1 MDEDKKQEEKTEE
14 KNPQSR
20 EGEYLNNWKR
30 ERADFINYKK
40 EESRR
45 LAEFAKFANEDVIL
59 EVLEIVDDLE
69 AAVKEMP
76 NIGLEQILKKFMDL
90 FSKYGVERIKVTDEK
105 FDPAL
110 HEAVETEPDGRRLVE
125 IRAGYMMHSKVIRP
139 ARVKIVK

>member
-59 EVLEIVDDLE
+59 EVLEIV
-69 AAVKEMP
+69 
-76 NIGLEQILKKFMDL
+76 
-90 FSKYGVERIKVTDEK
+90 
-105 FDPAL
+105 
-110 HEAVETEPDGRRLVE
+110 E
-125 IRAGYMMHSKVIRP
+125 IFFI
-139 ARVKIVK
+139 